1 MWIPIRVL
9 AVLLSSAAALRFVLA
24 RRGGQ
29 YFDWDEHRYGFSTL
43 MLERLR
49 AGDLGGVLDI
59 LFRYPEHPG
68 FKIFGLGP
76 AALQQALHPGQPISD
91 MRQASGEWLTA
102 FVFSLSSVCAIALT
116 YAVGRRAGASER
128 ESLFAAFLMFASTS
142 MLMHARHFFP
152 YDLALALGM
161 LAAWVALSPADRVV
175 DSIGTGLLAGAA
187 FSTYFGYWLLAAVV
201 LGVHVFWHPSSLVGR
216 ARRLALGAVGFAIAP
231 GLLVAASS
239 LRNRPLL
246 QLSRRFAATVT
257 NGEYAEGWSLPWAF
271 FWQAEGVV
279 LMSAL
284 AGIGLLL
291 WRPTA
296 RGLRWAATAAA
307 IYAGLVVGSDL
318 LHRFVVYDR
327 LARPMWPFMC
337 LAAAAGFAAVDGG
350 RWLAGRRVFWPYGI
364 VLGLFLIN
372 SAPLFTQ
379 RYPRDVV
386 LEVLARYGPDAV
398 AYDTSL
404 QHTFDSTSG
413 FFFPADVPAPDKRYV
428 LVNARDIWFEG
439 EPGVKPVAEGRVIA
453 SWRHPR
459 QLRFM
464 QYHGYTPAERRFMR
478 STDVSMRLID
488 RGAPP
493 GAAFDHH

>member
-1 MWIPIRVL
+1 MWTPMRVL
-9 AVLLSSAAALRFVLA
+9 AVLLPSAAALRFVLA
-24 RRGGQ
+24 SRGGQ

-49 AGDLGGVLDI
+49 SADFGGVLDI

-91 MRQASGEWLTA
+91 MRQVSGEWLTA
-102 FVFSLSSVCAIALT
+102 FVFSLSSVCAIGLT

-152 YDLALALGM
+152 YDLALALGL
-161 LAAWVALSPADRVV
+161 LATWVALSPADRVLN
-175 DSIGTGLLAGAA
+175 SIGAGLLAGAA
-187 FSTYFGYWLLAAVV
+187 FSTYFGYWLLAIVV
-201 LGVHVFWHPSSLVGR
+201 LGLHVFWHQAPLVR
-216 ARRLALGAVGFAIAP
+216 RVRRLVLGAVGLAIVP
-231 GLLVAASS
+231 GLLVVASG

-257 NGEYAEGWSLPWAF
+257 HGEYAEGWSLPWEF
-271 FWQAEGVV
+271 FWQAEGLV
-279 LMSAL
+279 LGIAL
-284 AGIGLLL
+284 AGIALLL
-291 WRPTA
+291 WHPTA
-296 RGLRWAATAAA
+296 RGVRWAAAAGA
-307 IYAGLVVGSDL
+307 IYALLIIGSDL
-318 LHRFVVYDR
+318 MQRFVVYDR
-327 LARPMWPFMC
+327 LARPMWPFIC
-337 LAAAAGFAAVDGG
+337 LAAAAGLAGIDDG
-350 RWLAGRRVFWPYGI
+350 RWLAGRRAYGLYGI

-372 SAPLFTQ
+372 SGPLFTQ

-386 LEVLARYGPDAV
+386 LEVLARYGSDAV

-413 FFFPADVPAPDKRYV
+413 FFFPVDAPAAGKRFV

-464 QYHGYTPAERRFMR
+464 QYHGYTPAQRRFMR
-478 STDVSMRLID
+478 SADVSMRLID
-488 RGAPP
+488 RGDGPP
-493 GAAFDHH
+493 ATIDHR

>member
-1 MWIPIRVL
+1 MWTPIRVL
-9 AVLLSSAAALRFVLA
+9 AVLLSSAAALRFMLT

-76 AALQQALHPGQPISD
+76 AVLQQALHPGQPISD

-102 FVFSLSSVCAIALT
+102 FVFSLSSACAIGLT

-201 LGVHVFWHPSSLVGR
+201 LGVHVFWHPSSFVGR

-257 NGEYAEGWSLPWAF
+257 HGEYAEGWSLPWAF

-279 LMSAL
+279 LMIAL

-337 LAAAAGFAAVDGG
+337 LAAAAGFAAVDEG
-350 RWLAGRRVFWPYGI
+350 RWLAGRRAFWPYGI

-398 AYDTSL
+398 AYDTGL

-413 FFFPADVPAPDKRYV
+413 FFFPADVPAPGKRYV

-439 EPGVKPVAEGRVIA
+439 EPGVKHVAEGRVIA

>member
-1 MWIPIRVL
+1 MWTPTRVL
-9 AVLLSSAAALRFVLA
+9 AVLLPSAAALRFVLA
-24 RRGGQ
+24 SRGGQ

-49 AGDLGGVLDI
+49 AGDPGGALDI

-68 FKIFGLGP
+68 FKILGVGP
-76 AALQQALHPGQPISD
+76 AALQQILHPGQPISD
-91 MRQASGEWLTA
+91 MRQLSGEWLTA
-102 FVFSLSSVCAIALT
+102 FVFSLSSVCAIGLT

-128 ESLFAAFLMFASTS
+128 ESVFAAFLMFSSTS

-152 YDLALALGM
+152 YDLALALGL
-161 LAAWVALSPADRVV
+161 LAAWIALSPADRARE
-175 DSIGTGLLAGAA
+175 SIGTGLLAGAA
-187 FSTYFGYWLLAAVV
+187 FSTYFGDWLLAAVV
-201 LGVHVFWHPSSLVGR
+201 LGLHVLWRPASLAGR
-216 ARRLALGAVGFAIAP
+216 LRRLATSAVGFAIVP

-239 LRNRPLL
+239 LRNRPLV
-246 QLSRRFAATVT
+246 QLSRRFAASITH
-257 NGEYAEGWSLPWAF
+257 GEYAEGWSLPWAF

-279 LMSAL
+279 MVIAL
-284 AGIGLLL
+284 AGIAVVMR
-291 WRPTA
+291 RPTA
-296 RGLRWAATAAA
+296 RGLRWAAAAAA
-307 IYAGLVVGSDL
+307 IYAGLVIGSDV

-337 LAAAAGFAAVDGG
+337 LAAAAGVATIDEG
-350 RWLAGRRVFWPYGI
+350 RWLAGRRAFLLYGM

-372 SAPLFTQ
+372 SAPLVTQ

-413 FFFPADVPAPDKRYV
+413 FFFPADVPTPGKRYV
-428 LVNARDIWFEG
+428 LVNARDLWFEG
-439 EPGVKPVAEGRVIA
+439 EPGVKPVAGGRVIA

-459 QLRFM
+459 QLPFM
-464 QYHGYTPAERRFMR
+464 QYHGYTPAQRRFMR
-478 STDVSMRLID
+478 STDASMRLID
-488 RGAPP
+488 REAGPP
-493 GAAFDHH
+493 AAIDHH